1 VQTRRSGGTA
11 LIGRFR
17 RRGVA
22 ISLGV
27 IVAGALVLSA
37 GIAAS
42 ASPQPTVSQVQAKL
56 SKLNKQAQVLDEQF
70 DQVLQALESAKQQLV
85 LVDEEESR
93 YLARFDLIRKQVGE
107 IAAQAY
113 MDGTLNSPEVLL
125 TSKDPQE
132 ILNQS
137 SILEELASSNSSE
150 ISAFLSAARQLSAA
164 VAAARRTQDAETAIA
179 ANLTSKKKALEKA
192 IAQQTALLN
201 QLTPAEQAATGPGG
215 GGPPIGG
222 TDPLPSNSQAG
233 KAVEFVYDQLGCPY
247 LFGGT
252 GPCQTGFDCSGL
264 MQAAWAFAGV
274 SIPRTSY
281 EQADL
286 PAVPEADIQPGDILE
301 FDGDG
306 HVGMYVG
313 GGMLID
319 APHTGAF
326 VEKVA
331 FSGWYQ
337 ENFDG
342 AVRP

>member
-17 RRGVA
+17 RRGAA

-27 IVAGALVLSA
+27 IAAGAMVISVGGAA
-37 GIAAS
+37 GAAS
-42 ASPQPTVSQVQAKL
+42 QPTLGQVQAKL

-70 DQVLQALESAKQQLV
+70 DQVLQTLESAKQQLV
-85 LVDEEESR
+85 LVDEEETR
-93 YLARFDLIRKQVGE
+93 YLARFNLIRKQVGE

-125 TSKDPQE
+125 TSNNPQE

-137 SILEELASSNSSE
+137 SMLEELASSNSSE
-150 ISAFLSAARQLSAA
+150 ISAFLSAARQLNAA
-164 VAAARRTQDAETAIA
+164 VATARRTKDAEAAIA
-179 ANLTSKKKALEKA
+179 ANLVTKKKALEKA

-201 QLTPAEQAATGPGG
+201 QLTPAEQEATGPGT

-222 TDPLPSNSQAG
+222 SDPLPDVSQG
-233 KAVEFVYDQLGCPY
+233 EKAVAFAYAQLGCPY

-252 GPCQTGFDCSGL
+252 GPCHTGFDCSGL
-264 MQAAWAFAGV
+264 TQAAWASAGV
-274 SIPRTSY
+274 AIPRTSF

-286 PAVPEADIQPGDILE
+286 PSVPEADLEPGDILE

-306 HVGMYVG
+306 HVGLYVG
-313 GGMLID
+313 SGMLID